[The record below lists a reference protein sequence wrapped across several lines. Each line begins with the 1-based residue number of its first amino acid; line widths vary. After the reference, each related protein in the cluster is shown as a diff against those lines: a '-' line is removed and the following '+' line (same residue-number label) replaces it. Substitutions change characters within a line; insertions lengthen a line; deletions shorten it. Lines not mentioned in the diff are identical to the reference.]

1 MSRPPRP
8 RTAWT
13 ELAKSVLWIPLY
25 ALPFGAFFSLLG
37 GGRWRDFPAYYEVSA
52 IFSAS
57 ILLTLWVGEWFLEP
71 RMLPRPA
78 EGRRPVPPII
88 AFHGSLAIVG
98 SVVGALIV
106 RATLVPAFLGSGRG
120 IVVFLVFTLLFCALF
135 MGLAMAS
142 RFYRDSIERA
152 RAEGEMNQA
161 RRIQRSFLITQFPTR
176 PRLEVHALN
185 LSSRQV
191 SGDFYDV
198 VPARDDAFL
207 VAIADVAG
215 KGVPAALL
223 SSMLQA
229 SLRTQAHSIPS
240 VAAIMGNINRMVYRS
255 TTVQQFAT
263 FFLARIDERR
273 MRLAFTNA
281 GHNFPLVFRRGGERV
296 TLERGG
302 TVVGVLENAAFEE
315 GELELCAGDRVVM
328 YTDGV
333 SEAANVTGELFG
345 EERLIAL
352 IDALPA
358 DLPARDVVDRILE
371 GVRAFLDGVEAGDDI
386 TVMVLRVLDAPAV

>member
-1 MSRPPRP
+1 
-8 RTAWT
+8 
-13 ELAKSVLWIPLY
+13 
-25 ALPFGAFFSLLG
+25 
-37 GGRWRDFPAYYEVSA
+37 
-52 IFSAS
+52 
-57 ILLTLWVGEWFLEP
+57 
-71 RMLPRPA
+71 
-78 EGRRPVPPII
+78 VPQII
-88 AFHGSLAIVG
+88 AFHGSLAIAG
-98 SVVGALIV
+98 SIIGALIV

-120 IVVFLVFTLLFCALF
+120 VIIFLVFTLLFCALF
-135 MGLAMAS
+135 MGLALAS

-152 RAEGEMNQA
+152 RAEGELNQA
-161 RRIQRSFLITQFPTR
+161 RRIQRSFLITQFPTL

-198 VPARDDAFL
+198 VPASDDAFL

-263 FFLARIDERR
+263 FFLARVDERR

-302 TVVGVLENAAFEE
+302 TVVGVLEDAAFDE
-315 GELELCAGDRVVM
+315 GEMDLRAGDRVVM

-333 SEAANVTGELFG
+333 SEAANAAGELFG

-358 DLPARDVVDRILE
+358 DLPARDVVDRILG

-386 TVMVLRVLDAPAV
+386 TVMVLRVLDAPAI